1 MGASLM
7 GGEGRLAGTRV
18 LVAEDEPL
26 IAMLAE
32 EILEE
37 MGCTIAGWARTC
49 EDAVEVLADAAVDLV
64 FLDVHLGT
72 KLSDE
77 VSAEAQRR
85 AIPVIVSTGS
95 EPGEL
100 SDAFAGLPV
109 VKKPWTFDDIERA
122 VTQAL
127 AR

>member
-1 MGASLM
+1 MSLNAK
-7 GGEGRLAGTRV
+7 LAGTRV

-49 EDAVEVLADAAVDLV
+49 EDAVKVLAETAVDLV
-64 FLDVHLGT
+64 FLDVHLGPRS
-72 KLSDE
+72 SDE
-77 VSAEAQRR
+77 VAAEAQRR

-100 SDAFAGLPV
+100 SQAFAGLPV
-109 VKKPWTFDDIERA
+109 AKKPWTFDDIERA
-122 VTQAL
+122 VAQAI
-127 AR
+127 AD